1 MVFAHYSCV
10 SNVSNVSNAKIGFEM
25 NVNNLYKT
33 YEEICR
39 KRPKTDRERSEGIP
53 LGFAEHIRLSALGAA
68 KHVGIQEGERII
80 YEAYS
85 RWPELIEDEINI
97 LRNECTIDNGNFDG
111 LKEQGI

>member
-1 MVFAHYSCV
+1 MVVAHYSCV
-10 SNVSNVSNAKIGFEM
+10 STVSIVSTSKKSFEM

-33 YEEICR
+33 YEEICG
-39 KRPKTDRERSEGIP
+39 KRPKLKKEKSEGIP
-53 LGFAEHIRLSALGAA
+53 LGFAEHIRRSALGAA

-97 LRNECTIDNGNFDG
+97 LRNECTIDNRNFDG